1 MKGRNMKKLNQGN
14 LDVYLFIKDFIK
26 ENGYSPSYREI
37 QENVNYKSLG
47 TVREVVEKLIE
58 LKFLKAARDERG
70 NLLAR
75 TIKVIDD
82 DNTKSLIEELRKTI
96 SE

>member
-1 MKGRNMKKLNQGN
+1 MKKLNQKN
-14 LDVYLFIKDFIK
+14 LDVYLYIKDFIK

-37 QENVNYKSLG
+37 QANTNYKSLG
-47 TVREVVEKLIE
+47 TIREVIEKLIE
-58 LKFLKAARDERG
+58 LKFIKAARDERG

-82 DNTKSLIEELRKTI
+82 DNTKLLIEELRENI
-96 SE
+96 N